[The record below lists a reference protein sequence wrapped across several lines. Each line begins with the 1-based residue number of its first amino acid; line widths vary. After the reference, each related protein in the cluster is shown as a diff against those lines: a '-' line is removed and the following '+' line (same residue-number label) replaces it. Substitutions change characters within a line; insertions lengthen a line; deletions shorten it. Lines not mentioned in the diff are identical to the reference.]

1 MAVYLL
7 KPKCGNY
14 IGKPDADGNR
24 ITYKAG
30 SKVSSDEDLVNKWPG
45 KFELLSVSDEGSV
58 PVAPEIPVPVVK
70 KDFVTDKDME
80 EPIIKTPKEGKHG
93 IDVSDAFPTAAKVE
107 LKVFEKSK
115 WFTVVD
121 PDNDEVLNEKKLR
134 KDKVE
139 AFLADYLPDD
149 DDEDEDEEDED
160 GEDDDDDEE

>member
-24 ITYKAG
+24 ITHKAG

-45 KFELLSVSDEGSV
+45 KFELLSVSDEGPV
-58 PVAPEIPVPVVK
+58 PTAPKIPTPVVK
-70 KDFVTDKDME
+70 KDSVAEKDME
-80 EPIIKTPKEGKHG
+80 EPDIKTPVENEHG
-93 IDVSDAFPTAAKVE
+93 VDVSKAFPTAAEVE
-107 LKVFEKSK
+107 LRVFEKSK

-121 PDNDEVLNEKKLR
+121 PENGEVLNEKKLR

-139 AFLADYLPDD
+139 AFLAEYLPDD
-149 DDEDEDEEDED
+149 EDIDDEEDTE
-160 GEDDDDDEE
+160 DDEE